1 MDFMEPQNVPC
12 QVNAENQLEKRTLFK
27 RLPGMNEL
35 SLINPW
41 HAVRSLLKLD
51 IPKEPP
57 SPKPN
62 SRLQRSIIDEMN
74 PIGPEFIKGK
84 FLRMGPMIK
93 REENINPKYY
103 YHNKQGDIMR
113 FGKKS
118 T

>member
-12 QVNAENQLEKRTLFK
+12 QVNAEDQLEKRTLFK
-27 RLPGMNEL
+27 RLPGTTEL

-51 IPKEPP
+51 IPEEPP

-62 SRLQRSIIDEMN
+62 SRFQRSIIDEMN
-74 PIGPEFIKGK
+74 PIGHKFIKGK

-103 YHNKQGDIMR
+103 YHKRGDIMR